1 MATHALHWFEIPT
14 TDLARAIRFY
24 NQVLGLEMSSFDM
37 FGCQMAMF
45 PAEGGVG
52 GALIQMEGCQ
62 PSDHGTAVYVNG
74 GDDLAVPL
82 GKVEAAGGKIVMPK
96 SSIGEHG
103 FCAMFLDTEGNR
115 VGLDSLK

>member
-1 MATHALHWFEIPT
+1 MATNALNWFEIPT

-45 PAEGGVG
+45 PSDCGVG
-52 GALIQMEGCQ
+52 GALIHMENCK
-62 PSDHGTAVYVNG
+62 PSDQGTAVYLNG

-82 GKVEAAGGKIVMPK
+82 GKVEAAGGKVVMPK
-96 SSIGEHG
+96 TSIGEHG
-103 FCAMFLDTEGNR
+103 FCGMFLDTEGNR
-115 VGLDSLK
+115 VGLHSMK